1 MFRSGLTLKVFSEN
15 FGPDALILMI
25 IIVDMSKISLI
36 FCRRI
41 GGMVQIDISPSCML
55 YTNLL

>member
-1 MFRSGLTLKVFSEN
+1 MFRSGLTLTVFSEN

-41 GGMVQIDISPSCML
+41 GGMVQIDFSPSCML